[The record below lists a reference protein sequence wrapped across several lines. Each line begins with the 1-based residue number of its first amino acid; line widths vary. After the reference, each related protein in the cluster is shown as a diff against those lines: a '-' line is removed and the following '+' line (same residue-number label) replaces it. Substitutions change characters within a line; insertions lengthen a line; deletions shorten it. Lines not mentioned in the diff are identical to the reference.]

1 MFDIGFSEIL
11 LIAVVALVVIG
22 PERLPK
28 VARTAG
34 FLLGRFQRYVSG
46 VRADIN
52 RELQLEELRK
62 AGESLQTS
70 IQSGMD
76 AVHQTAQDASQI
88 VTQTVAQMQPNVPPA
103 VPAETGAVATD
114 IIVSHSPTV
123 SVQAS
128 LDLQLESASVLS
140 KQAATDNSAK
150 PVG

>member
-70 IQSGMD
+70 MQSGMD

-103 VPAETGAVATD
+103 VPAETGSVATD
-114 IIVSHSPTV
+114 MIVSHSPTV

-140 KQAATDNSAK
+140 KQAATDNSPK